1 MDETLKTIPDE
12 IPSEGGN
19 EAGAEPGAAPGA
31 EAEAAAPVSTGPEK
45 QWYIIHSYSGFE
57 NRVKESLL
65 NRIEA
70 FGLQELFGEVMI
82 PTENVVEVRNGKKR
96 VSTKKFFPGYVLV
109 QMFMTDE
116 TQQVVLNTPKVT
128 GFVSS
133 EALRPEEMDR
143 ILGHMTRATEAPK
156 PKYTFESGEK
166 VKIIEG
172 PFSSFQGVVDLVN
185 QDRAT
190 LSVLVTIFGRS
201 TPVELN
207 FLQVEKL

>member
-1 MDETLKTIPDE
+1 MDETLNTTPDE
-12 IPSEGGN
+12 IPVEGEN
-19 EAGAEPGAAPGA
+19 EAGAD
-31 EAEAAAPVSTGPEK
+31 APVPTGPEK

-70 FGLQELFGEVMI
+70 FGLQELFGDVMI

-128 GFVSS
+128 GFVST
-133 EALRPEEMDR
+133 EALRAEEMDR

-172 PFSSFQGVVDLVN
+172 PFSSFQGVVDQVN
-185 QDRAT
+185 SDRST
-190 LSVLVTIFGRS
+190 LTVLVTIFGRS

>member
-1 MDETLKTIPDE
+1 MDETLNPTPGE
-12 IPSEGGN
+12 PT
-19 EAGAEPGAAPGA
+19 AEPEAVGEAP
-31 EAEAAAPVSTGPEK
+31 APSGPEK

-70 FGLQELFGEVMI
+70 FGLGELFGEVMI

-109 QMFMTDE
+109 QMFMNDE

-128 GFVSS
+128 GFVSTD
-133 EALRPEEMDR
+133 ALQPEEMDR
-143 ILGHMTRATEAPK
+143 IVGHMTRATEAPK

-172 PFSSFQGVVDLVN
+172 PFSSFQGVVDQVN

>member
-1 MDETLKTIPDE
+1 MSET
-12 IPSEGGN
+12 
-19 EAGAEPGAAPGA
+19 EAGS
-31 EAEAAAPVSTGPEK
+31 EAVAVDK
-45 QWYIIHSYSGFE
+45 QWYIIHTYSGFE

-70 FGLQELFGEVMI
+70 FGMKDYFGDVMI
-82 PTENVVEVRNGKKR
+82 PTENVVEVRDGKKH

-109 QMFMTDE
+109 QMLMTDE

-128 GFVSS
+128 GFVTT

-156 PKYTFESGEK
+156 PKYTFEPGEK

-172 PFSSFQGVVDLVN
+172 PFASFQGVVDHVN
-185 QDRAT
+185 QDHGT
-190 LSVLVTIFGRS
+190 LTVLVTIFGRS

>member
-1 MDETLKTIPDE
+1 MDENLNQAPDQ
-12 IPSEGGN
+12 PAPEGAP
-19 EAGAEPGAAPGA
+19 EEPAETSAETSA
-31 EAEAAAPVSTGPEK
+31 EAPVPSGPEK
-45 QWYIIHSYSGFE
+45 QWFIIHSYSGFE
-57 NRVKESLL
+57 NRVRESLL

-70 FGLQELFGEVMI
+70 FGLRELFGEVMI

-109 QMFMTDE
+109 QMVMTDE

-128 GFVSS
+128 GFVST

-172 PFSSFQGVVDLVN
+172 PFSSFQGVVDQVN
-185 QDRAT
+185 TDRST
-190 LSVLVTIFGRS
+190 LTVLVTIFGRS

>member
-1 MDETLKTIPDE
+1 MDETPNTIENE
-12 IPSEGGN
+12 IPNEGGN
-19 EAGAEPGAAPGA
+19 EAVAETPIP
-31 EAEAAAPVSTGPEK
+31 TGPEK

-128 GFVSS
+128 GFVST
-133 EALRPEEMDR
+133 EALRAEEMDR

-172 PFSSFQGVVDLVN
+172 PFSSFQGVVDQVN
-185 QDRAT
+185 SDRST
-190 LSVLVTIFGRS
+190 LTVLVTIFGRS

>member
-1 MDETLKTIPDE
+1 MDEIL
-12 IPSEGGN
+12 N
-19 EAGAEPGAAPGA
+19 EAPAP
-31 EAEAAAPVSTGPEK
+31 SGPEK
-45 QWYIIHSYSGFE
+45 HWYIIHSYSGFE
-57 NRVKESLL
+57 NRVRESLV

-70 FGLQELFGEVMI
+70 FGLKELFGEVMI

-109 QMFMTDE
+109 QMVMTDE

-128 GFVSS
+128 GFVST
-133 EALRPEEMDR
+133 EALTPEEMDR

-172 PFSSFQGVVDLVN
+172 PFASFQGVVDQVN
-185 QDRAT
+185 TDRST
-190 LSVLVTIFGRS
+190 LTVLVTIFGRS

>member
-1 MDETLKTIPDE
+1 MDETPNQT
-12 IPSEGGN
+12 PSELEPAP
-19 EAGAEPGAAPGA
+19 EAVSDT
-31 EAEAAAPVSTGPEK
+31 PVPSGPEK

-70 FGLQELFGEVMI
+70 FGLGEFFGEVMI

-109 QMFMTDE
+109 QMFMNDE

-128 GFVSS
+128 GFVSTD
-133 EALRPEEMDR
+133 ALRPEEMDR
-143 ILGHMTRATEAPK
+143 IVGHMTRATEAPK

-172 PFSSFQGVVDLVN
+172 PFSSFQGVVDQVN

>member
-1 MDETLKTIPDE
+1 MDETPNTIESE
-12 IPSEGGN
+12 IPNDGGN
-19 EAGAEPGAAPGA
+19 EAVTE
-31 EAEAAAPVSTGPEK
+31 APVPTGPEK

-70 FGLQELFGEVMI
+70 FGLQDLFGEVMI

-128 GFVSS
+128 GFVST

-172 PFSSFQGVVDLVN
+172 PFSSFQGVVDQVN
-185 QDRAT
+185 SDRST
-190 LSVLVTIFGRS
+190 LTVLVTIFGRS

>member
-1 MDETLKTIPDE
+1 MDETPSTIENE
-12 IPSEGGN
+12 IPNEGGSD
-19 EAGAEPGAAPGA
+19 AVA
-31 EAEAAAPVSTGPEK
+31 EAQVPAGPEK

-70 FGLQELFGEVMI
+70 FGLQDLFGDVMI

-128 GFVSS
+128 GFVST

-172 PFSSFQGVVDLVN
+172 PFSSFQGVVDQVN
-185 QDRAT
+185 SDRST
-190 LSVLVTIFGRS
+190 LTVLVTIFGRS

>member
-1 MDETLKTIPDE
+1 MDETPNQ
-12 IPSEGGN
+12 IPSEPEPAP
-19 EAGAEPGAAPGA
+19 EAVSDTPAP
-31 EAEAAAPVSTGPEK
+31 SGPEK

-70 FGLQELFGEVMI
+70 FGLGEFFGEVMI

-109 QMFMTDE
+109 QMFMNDE

-128 GFVSS
+128 GFVST
-133 EALRPEEMDR
+133 EALRLEEMDR
-143 ILGHMTRATEAPK
+143 IVGHMTRATEAPK

-172 PFSSFQGVVDLVN
+172 PFSSFQGVVDQVN
-185 QDRAT
+185 QDRST

>member
-1 MDETLKTIPDE
+1 MDETPDTIENE
-12 IPSEGGN
+12 IPNEGGSD
-19 EAGAEPGAAPGA
+19 AVA
-31 EAEAAAPVSTGPEK
+31 EAPVPTGPEK

-70 FGLQELFGEVMI
+70 FGLQDLFGEVMI

-128 GFVSS
+128 GFVST

-143 ILGHMTRATEAPK
+143 IMGHMTRATEAPK

-172 PFSSFQGVVDLVN
+172 PFSSFQGVVDQVN
-185 QDRAT
+185 SDRST
-190 LSVLVTIFGRS
+190 LTVLVTIFGRS